1 MRSARAKA
9 VLLVLAGML
18 AVGLLA
24 LAWATGAGS
33 SEAQQDVMYNCPQ
46 AGKWAVSVWSGQDG
60 TDTGQALDSCGAPAD
75 VAYYIDPD
83 TQTWL
88 RYFVGRTEISNLLT
102 LNDKQGIVARG
113 AAPAVPATPA
123 IPGAAYTGTTSQDM
137 LIEFEVGADGL
148 TITRVKYKVS
158 GTEPGG
164 GTCDTLT
171 TSTVAGPIVD
181 SSFSISD
188 TMFDISGSF
197 ASQSQASGELTVHEP
212 WADGVLP
219 CNAGPLTWTAAIPSP
234 TPAPAPRPGQLTNCP
249 QPNKWA
255 ISVWSGPNDV
265 DTQTALATCSDTTV
279 AAAYWLDPSSQ
290 GWLRYFRDRPEISNL
305 PTVDNLQGFIVLGG
319 AAAPT
324 PTPTPSPTPT
334 PTPTPTL
341 TPTVVSY
348 G

>member
-1 MRSARAKA
+1 MRSERAKA
-9 VLLVLAGML
+9 VLLLLGGGLVSS
-18 AVGLLA
+18 LLA
-24 LAWATGAGS
+24 LAWVMGAAS
-33 SEAQQDVMYNCPQ
+33 SEADNDTMYNCPQ
-46 AGKWAVSVWSGQDG
+46 AGKWAISVWSGQDG
-60 TDTGQALDSCGAPAD
+60 TDTGQALDACGVPVD

-102 LNDKQGIVARG
+102 LYDKQGIVARG
-113 AAPAVPATPA
+113 AGPAAPATSA
-123 IPGAAYTGTTSQDM
+123 IPGTTYTGTISQDM

-148 TITRVKYKVS
+148 TITRVRYSVS

-164 GTCDTLT
+164 GTCNTLT
-171 TSTVAGPIVD
+171 ISTVSAPIMD
-181 SSFSISD
+181 NGFSISN
-188 TMFDISGSF
+188 TLFDMSGSF
-197 ASQSQASGELTVHEP
+197 QSQWQASGELTVHEP

-234 TPAPAPRPGQLTNCP
+234 TPSPAPGPGQLTNCP

-265 DTQTALATCSDTTV
+265 DTQTALATCPDTPI

-290 GWLRYFRDRPEISNL
+290 GWLRYFQDRPEISNL
-305 PTVDNLQGFIVLGG
+305 PTLDNLQGLIVLGG
-319 AAAPT
+319 AAVST

-334 PTPTPTL
+334 AIPSPTPTVL
-341 TPTVVSY
+341 SY